1 AVVGQGTPD
10 GRRLRD
16 DAEGVLSSLPFTL
29 LTGDEAQTATGYR
42 PVAWL
47 TIRTPYRCTPTAN
60 SSCACGRNRDASGHA
75 DVWALIADH
84 EAHRNLCSLRTS
96 QEGRNAA

>member
-29 LTGDEAQTATGYR
+29 LTGDEAQTEDGYR

-47 TIRTPYRCTPTAN
+47 TIRTPYRRTPTAT
-60 SSCACGRNRDASGHA
+60 SSCACGRNLTASGTA
-75 DVWALIADH
+75 EVRDLA
-84 EAHRNLCSLRTS
+84 EAHDYHRTVCHLHNP
-96 QEGRNAA
+96 QERRHAA